1 MQRAMDAFRS
11 DEPLYNIP
19 EVIGS
24 PRLVL
29 QLFAAL
35 NSIALTTS
43 PQGRDIQLLPD
54 GTWQLR
60 PDFVTSIWHGCGH
73 LATFIICAA
82 HGFDMANYTGD
93 LPFNLPLACIRQISL
108 PAPSILL
115 CLAYPQ
121 NPWIGRTFT
130 TQAGALLEGNEY
142 CTFTRCG
149 MAWIS
154 VAATLTWHPPSRL
167 DGVDLSRVKSSYLVT
182 SVRLPGQCESTWSH
196 LSDLSRGFFR

>member
-1 MQRAMDAFRS
+1 MPHPALLTPTFATSSLTLYSTTAMQRAMDAFRS

-35 NSIALTTS
+35 NSIALTTT

-60 PDFVTSIWHGCGH
+60 PDFVTSIWHGCGR

-108 PAPSILL
+108 PALP
-115 CLAYPQ
+115 
-121 NPWIGRTFT
+121 
-130 TQAGALLEGNEY
+130 
-142 CTFTRCG
+142 
-149 MAWIS
+149 
-154 VAATLTWHPPSRL
+154 RL
-167 DGVDLSRVKSSYLVT
+167 SPEPLDWSYLHHP
-182 SVRLPGQCESTWSH
+182 SWCSSGR
-196 LSDLSRGFFR
+196 